1 MSDLMFFTTEEPLIK
16 CKYVHRPSVI
26 PKLMSTLL
34 VYGLLSCIDYSME
47 RAILSDG
54 PILSIT

>member
-1 MSDLMFFTTEEPLIK
+1 MLFTTEEPLIK
-16 CKYVHRPSVI
+16 CKYVRRPSVI

-47 RAILSDG
+47 RTILSDG
-54 PILSIT
+54 PILSVT